1 MRRIN
6 KQEYEMCVKKN
17 LLFDGVHF
25 PENLDKSVKNRAQY
39 KNNVFGRNFIKTRHH
54 VYITTGRNGISDS
67 LDYFMKKEVEHSE
80 Y

>member
-25 PENLDKSVKNRAQY
+25 PENLDKSVRNRAQY
-39 KNNVFGRNFIKTRHH
+39 KNNVFGRNWIRTKNSYFITE
-54 VYITTGRNGISDS
+54 GRNGISDS
-67 LDYFMKKEVEHSE
+67 LDYFMKKDIINCDS
-80 Y
+80 

>member
-1 MRRIN
+1 MRRLN
-6 KQEYEMCVKKN
+6 KEEYEMCVFKN

-25 PENLDKSVKNRAQY
+25 YDELDKSVRNRASY
-39 KNNVFGRNFIKTRHH
+39 KNNVFGRNYIKTRHH
-54 VYITTGRNGISDS
+54 VYITTGRNGIEDS